1 MEVPLMV
8 QEDEGAQSV
17 FLAEQTETMETP
29 GPNTSIKD
37 P

>member
-8 QEDEGAQSV
+8 QEGEGAQAV
-17 FLAEQTETMETP
+17 FLAEQTETMDVP
-29 GPNTSIKD
+29 GPNKSMKD